1 MLQRLALG
9 VRWACSTL
17 GVQRWCGVTLVTMV
31 QVSFTQFKRKLALV
45 PVIFFLLRLP
55 GNVLTVWLYL
65 EPTADTESA
74 CPCSCPCS

>member
-1 MLQRLALG
+1 MRRCLG
-9 VRWACSTL
+9 A
-17 GVQRWCGVTLVTMV
+17 

-55 GNVLTVWLYL
+55 GNILTVWLFL

-74 CPCSCPCS
+74 CPCS